1 MRTLAHLMSGSTRRF
16 YRKADL
22 LATEK
27 GYQILLD
34 GRTMKTPAG
43 ADLVLPTQALARAVV
58 DEWLGQGDVIRT
70 ETLPATRLAATAI
83 DLISVNRQAVVD
95 ELIGRADFDL
105 LFYRASEPPD
115 LTFRQE
121 ACWQPLLDWA
131 TGTWG
136 SPFNVT
142 TGVMPVSQPAG
153 MAAALASAV
162 DLLGD
167 MELTGLAN
175 VAQTSGSLI
184 IALAL
189 AAERIDAAAACEA
202 ALLDESFQTER
213 WGMPQEILER
223 RQHLTNEIV
232 FADTFIAWCRNIDRD
247 AGRSGRSK
255 GSVH

>member
-1 MRTLAHLMSGSTRRF
+1 MKTLAHLMSGSTRRF
-16 YRKADL
+16 YGKADL
-22 LATEK
+22 LATER

-34 GRTMKTPAG
+34 GRAMKTPAG
-43 ADLVLPTQALARAVV
+43 ADFMLPAQALARAVL
-58 DEWLGQGDVIRT
+58 DEWLAQSDVIRP

-83 DLISVNRQAVVD
+83 DLVSVNRQAVID
-95 ELIGRADFDL
+95 ELISRADFDL

-115 LTFRQE
+115 LIHRQE

-131 TGTWG
+131 MGTWG
-136 SPFNVT
+136 IPFNVT

-153 MAAALASAV
+153 MAGALATAV
-162 DLLGD
+162 GLLDD
-167 MELTGLAN
+167 MELTGLAT

-213 WGMPQEILER
+213 WGMTQEILER
-223 RQHLTNEIV
+223 RQHLRNEIV
-232 FADTFIAWCRNIDRD
+232 FADKFIAWCRNIDRD
-247 AGRSGRSK
+247 AGRTGRSR